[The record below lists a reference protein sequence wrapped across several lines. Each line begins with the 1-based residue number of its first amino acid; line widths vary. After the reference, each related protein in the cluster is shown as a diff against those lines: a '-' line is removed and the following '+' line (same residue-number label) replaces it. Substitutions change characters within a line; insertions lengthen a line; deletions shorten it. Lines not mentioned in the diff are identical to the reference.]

1 MKRLG
6 AILLVVLCVGAGGHV
21 AAADQPA
28 TTPDARPQRVALTKI
43 ISSIQNG
50 TPWATFKRQG
60 KGLFDVECFVPQGQ
74 SDKLIW
80 RSDSSAIDRRKYLA
94 TFAEELKS
102 AGLSPADDPDNLF
115 QKDRGDAQIQVA
127 ANIKHITA
135 SLCLGHLPGGMVS
148 FRIGGSGAQP
158 RPPPPLKPDFDG
170 IYGDVAFDI
179 DWQVYSR
186 AADKVVADVEVS
198 SNFSTTGHQAG
209 NYDRLIL
216 GGLRENMKKLLASP
230 EFRSAISGASS
241 RQAFQPD
248 GQPMIVM
255 AAAKP
260 SKPMPIS
267 DAVGSVMVIF
277 SSGGHGSGFL
287 VSSDGYVVTAAHVV
301 GSDKFLKIRWS
312 DGLEGVGEVVR
323 TDKRRDVALIKTDPR
338 GRQPLAL
345 RREAPQPG
353 DTVFAI
359 GAPIDPKLQN
369 TVTRGVV
376 SANRIMDGFSFI
388 QSDVTVDPGNS
399 GGPLLDE
406 QGRVLGFTDKGLR
419 SAEAPTGLNF
429 FVPIDD
435 ALRFLAAEPQ

>member
-1 MKRLG
+1 M
-6 AILLVVLCVGAGGHV
+6 V
-21 AAADQPA
+21 
-28 TTPDARPQRVALTKI
+28 
-43 ISSIQNG
+43 SSIPNG
-50 TPWATFKRQG
+50 TAWATFKRQR
-60 KGLFDVECFVPQGQ
+60 KGLFDVECYVPEGQ
-74 SDKLIW
+74 SDKMVW
-80 RSDSSAIDRRKYLA
+80 RSDSSTIDRGKYLSV
-94 TFAEELKS
+94 FAEELKN

-115 QKDRGDAQIQVA
+115 QKDRGDAEIQVA
-127 ANIKHITA
+127 ANLKSFNAT
-135 SLCLGHLPGGMVS
+135 LCMGH
-148 FRIGGSGAQP
+148 IGGGGITFSIGAP
-158 RPPPPLKPDFDG
+158 GARPPTPPPLKPDFDG
-170 IYGDVAFDI
+170 IYGDVTLDI

-186 AADKVVADVEVS
+186 AADKVVGNVEVT
-198 SNFSTTGHQAG
+198 SNFSTTGHQPG

-216 GGLRENMKKLLASP
+216 GGLRENMRKLLASS
-230 EFRSAISGASS
+230 EFKAAIAGASS
-241 RQAFQPD
+241 PQAFQSD
-248 GQPMIVM
+248 GQPKITLAVT
-255 AAAKP
+255 KP

-287 VSSDGYVVTAAHVV
+287 ASSDGYVVTAAHVV
-301 GSDKFLKIRWS
+301 GSDKYVKIRWS
-312 DGLEGVGEVVR
+312 DGLEGVGDVVR
-323 TDKRRDVALIKTDPR
+323 TNGSRDVALIKTDPR

-345 RREAPQPG
+345 RRESPQPG

-435 ALRFLAAEPQ
+435 ALRFLSAEPQ